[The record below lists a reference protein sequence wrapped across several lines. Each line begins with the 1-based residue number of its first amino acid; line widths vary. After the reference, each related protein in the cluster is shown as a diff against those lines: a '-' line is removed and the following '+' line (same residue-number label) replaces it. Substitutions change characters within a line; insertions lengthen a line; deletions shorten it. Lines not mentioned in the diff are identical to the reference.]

1 MIIYELV
8 TDHKFTKVAEFLQ
21 EHFFKYAPLGLALGL
36 TQSQVQR
43 WFAPFIQAILNYSD
57 PVSYVAMDEAGNI
70 IGVLVGVVE
79 DPDKPYPLP
88 TMREYLDA
96 TKEPVMLQIVTLLE
110 LCKKNLVNQQL
121 QKFTRDFSSRWLMD
135 GRATELRQNFSQW
148 GLRKRRK
155 FQDALLL
162 LTSAHRRSR
171 VKCP

>member
-1 MIIYELV
+1 M
-8 TDHKFTKVAEFLQ
+8 
-21 EHFFKYAPLGLALGL
+21 

-110 LCKKNLVNQQL
+110 LCKKVAKHIIILFSNYS
-121 QKFTRDFSSRWLMD
+121 QKSQFTGLDIRVELGQPATAKVYTGLFLSVADGWKGYGVATKLFSMGIEKAKEISGCTIAIVSSVLFHWD
-135 GRATELRQNFSQW
+135 E
-148 GLRKRRK
+148 K
-155 FQDALLL
+155 FIR
-162 LTSAHRRSR
+162 SAM
-171 VKCP
+171 